1 MNTTLPTMFE
11 SNSYP
16 PTRKRILEA
25 GLKVFATYG
34 YHKASF
40 TEITREAGVA
50 RGLVHYYFRNKEELL
65 EVILDEALRVLKE
78 LRQDLQRHRLPQR
91 KLERLIQQSIQLL
104 RAEPDFYLL
113 IFRLLLQENLPHSI
127 LKKLRRT
134 YNQSVRLAAEI
145 LNENGIADATANAR
159 LLIAELDG
167 IFIHHHFLRKQF
179 PLRKIAR
186 ILLNRYLQLA
196 QNSDGADM

>member
-1 MNTTLPTMFE
+1 MFE
-11 SNSYP
+11 NTFYP
-16 PTRKRILEA
+16 STRRRILEA

-78 LRQDLQRHRLPQR
+78 LRLDLHRSRLPRR
-91 KLERLIQQSIQLL
+91 KLERLIQQSLQLL
-104 RAEPDFYLL
+104 KAEPDFYLL
-113 IFRLLLQENLPHSI
+113 IFRLLLQENLPPPI

-134 YNQSVRLAAEI
+134 YNQSVKLAAEI
-145 LNENGIADATANAR
+145 LAENGIENPVANAR

-167 IFIHHHFLRKQF
+167 IFIHYHFLQKQF
-179 PLRKIAR
+179 PLRKVGR
-186 ILLNRYLQLA
+186 ILLERYLQMA
-196 QNSDGADM
+196 AGEEKQRGI

>member
-1 MNTTLPTMFE
+1 MFE
-11 SNSYP
+11 NTFYP
-16 PTRKRILEA
+16 STRRRILEA

-78 LRQDLQRHRLPQR
+78 LRLDLHRSRLPRR
-91 KLERLIQQSIQLL
+91 KLERLIQQSLQLL
-104 RAEPDFYLL
+104 KAEPDFYLL
-113 IFRLLLQENLPHSI
+113 IFRLLLQENLPPPI

-134 YNQSVRLAAEI
+134 YNQSVKLAAEI
-145 LNENGIADATANAR
+145 LAENGIENPVANAR

-167 IFIHHHFLRKQF
+167 IFIHYHFLQKQF
-179 PLRKIAR
+179 PLRKVGR
-186 ILLNRYLQLA
+186 ILLERYLRMAAGEEKQR
-196 QNSDGADM
+196 DI